1 MSHKLAMIKLKL
13 YFLILFALTIS
24 CDKESVNGCDFVG
37 QWIEKG
43 IRGGCAI
50 EFTGN
55 GSAFLNLFSNDNV
68 HEYNYRIYESTNSI
82 FFSMLDNTDSE
93 WSLKYSYD
101 DTTKELTIWGL
112 YISIPERPSKT
123 ILIKA

>member
-1 MSHKLAMIKLKL
+1 MKILRLFPII
-13 YFLILFALTIS
+13 LIVIS
-24 CDKESVNGCDFVG
+24 NSCQKELPNGCDFAG

-68 HEYNYRIYESTNSI
+68 HEYNYRIDESTNSI
-82 FFSMLDNTDSE
+82 FFSMPDNNDSE

-112 YISIPERPSKT
+112 YISIPERPSET
-123 ILIKA
+123 ILTKVQL